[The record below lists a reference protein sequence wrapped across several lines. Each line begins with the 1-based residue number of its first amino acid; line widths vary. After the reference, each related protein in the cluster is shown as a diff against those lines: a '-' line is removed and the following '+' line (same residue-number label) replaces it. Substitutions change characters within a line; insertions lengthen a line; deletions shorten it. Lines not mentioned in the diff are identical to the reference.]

1 MSGRKKGFPE
11 KQWNTFL
18 KKNPDLD
25 PGDAIIKFKKL
36 IKKRT
41 IKAGKKLPKWM
52 ETKDDSYED
61 TSDAAVNHIWSE
73 FKMKIHLHEL
83 YRAECGL
90 AGCLK
95 RLRLSGELL
104 ADSV

>member
-1 MSGRKKGFPE
+1 
-11 KQWNTFL
+11 
-18 KKNPDLD
+18 
-25 PGDAIIKFKKL
+25 
-36 IKKRT
+36 
-41 IKAGKKLPKWM
+41 M

-73 FKMKIHLHEL
+73 VKMKIHLHEL